1 MIAEN
6 VFVCDVLIHAAHSG
20 FYENALYKFTFI
32 YLLTYFAQYVPDGVR
47 KLRIFAVDVQ
57 SSLLPYAD
65 RPHRPVTDRS
75 SGRVAPVVAV
85 RHERQQ
91 SPGLTLGVQQRPQR
105 RVPAVELR
113 QTDPREGAQEKERR
127 KAGVVL
133 AASQR
138 AADGQLAH
146 HVRGFETASSPTDQT
161 PSSFI
166 TAYRLLTD
174 T

>member
-1 MIAEN
+1 MRYTN
-6 VFVCDVLIHAAHSG
+6 SL
-20 FYENALYKFTFI
+20 LFT

-47 KLRIFAVDVQ
+47 KLRVFGVDVQ
-57 SSLLPYAD
+57 SSLLPDAD
-65 RPHRPVTDRS
+65 RPHRPVADRS
-75 SGRVAPVVAV
+75 GGRVALIVVV

-91 SPGLTLGVQQRPQR
+91 SPGLALGVEERPQR

-113 QTDPREGAQEKERR
+113 QSEPSEGAQEKEGRE
-127 KAGVVL
+127 AGVVL

-138 AADGQLAH
+138 AANGQLAH
-146 HVRGFETASSPTDQT
+146 HVRGVETASSPTDWT

-166 TAYRLLTD
+166 TVYRLLTD